1 MSRLQSP
8 APSLMDFTSCG
19 SLLQEL
25 QGLWNEIG
33 ENDME
38 RDKTILQLEQ
48 ECLDV
53 YRRKVDQTRK
63 HKGDL
68 HQALAE
74 GEAEISSLISAL
86 GERESFIR
94 KEKLKGTL
102 KEQVTMLK
110 PLLEELRRK
119 REERMK
125 EFSEVQLQIVQISA
139 EVAGNTHLGSSA
151 SPQVDERDL
160 TVNRLEELKSQL
172 QDLQKDKNMR
182 LQKVNAHV
190 KAIYDLS
197 NVMSIDFNK
206 MLSEVHPSFGD
217 SAKDQPKS
225 ISNDT
230 LARLAGTVHSLKQ
243 EKKHRLQ
250 KLQNLG
256 STLIELWN
264 LMDTTEDEQRGFDHV
279 TCLITASA
287 DEVSGQGTL
296 VVDVIEQAELEVQ
309 RLNILKASKM
319 RELVLKK
326 QNELEE
332 ICRGVHMEVDGDAAR
347 ERLIK
352 IIDSGKADLS
362 ELLSSMDDQIAKA
375 KEHALSRKDILEK
388 VDKWKFASEEEGW
401 LDDYERDQNR
411 YNAGRGA
418 HKNLKRAEKA
428 RILVNKITSMVEN
441 LIAKVKA
448 WESEK
453 GMKFFYN
460 KEPLLGSL
468 EEYSF
473 VRQHK
478 EEEKKRSREQKRL
491 QEQFVAEQEALFGAK
506 PSPLRQFS
514 AKKPLGQSSSA
525 NTMAGTPIS
534 RRVSTPFPRHGIMS
548 SGKEKGSKVVAAT
561 IPINYVSLPKDDTL
575 SRNTPVVS
583 P

>member
-1 MSRLQSP
+1 MDCLQSQFKE
-8 APSLMDFTSCG
+8 FTSCG

-33 ENDME
+33 ENDLEKNKM
-38 RDKTILQLEQ
+38 ILQLEQ

-53 YRRKVDQTRK
+53 YRRKADQTRK
-63 HKGDL
+63 HKANL

-74 GEAEISSLISAL
+74 GEAEISNLISTL
-86 GERESFIR
+86 GGQESFLH
-94 KEKLKGTL
+94 KQNLKGTL
-102 KEQVTMLK
+102 KEQVAMLK

-119 REERMK
+119 K
-125 EFSEVQLQIVQISA
+125 EQRVKDFLEVQLQIVKICA
-139 EVAGNTHLGSSA
+139 EIAGNSHLVSSA

-160 TVNRLEELKSQL
+160 TIKRLEELKSQL
-172 QDLQKDKNMR
+172 QELQRDKSMR
-182 LQKVNAHV
+182 LQKVNVHV
-190 KAIYDLS
+190 KAIHELS
-197 NVMSIDFNK
+197 TVMSIDFNK

-217 SAKDQPKS
+217 SANDQSKS

-230 LARLAGTVHSLKQ
+230 LARLAGTVHSLNR
-243 EKKHRLQ
+243 EKKERLQ

-264 LMDTTEDEQRGFDHV
+264 LMDTTTDEQKGFGHV
-279 TCLITASA
+279 ICLISTSA
-287 DEVSGQGTL
+287 DEVSGERSL
-296 VVDVIEQAELEVQ
+296 ALDFIEQAELEVQ

-332 ICRGVHMEVDGDAAR
+332 IYAGVHMEVNGDAAR
-347 ERLIK
+347 QGLAN
-352 IIDSGKADLS
+352 IIDSGKADIS

-375 KEHALSRKDILEK
+375 KECALSRKDILDK
-388 VDKWKFASEEEGW
+388 VDKWKFASEEESW
-401 LDDYERDQNR
+401 LDDYEKDQNR
-411 YNAGRGA
+411 YNAGRGS

-428 RILVNKITSMVEN
+428 RILVNKIPSMVEN

-453 GMKFFYN
+453 GMKFLYN
-460 KEPLLGSL
+460 KDSLLENL
-468 EEYSF
+468 EEYVL

-478 EEEKKRSREQKRL
+478 EEEKRKSREQKRL
-491 QEQFVAEQEALFGAK
+491 QEQFAAEQESLFGAK

-514 AKKPLGQSSSA
+514 AKKPLGQSSSV
-525 NTMAGTPIS
+525 NTMGGTPTG

-548 SGKEKGSKVVAAT
+548 SGKDKRESGRGVIAS
-561 IPINYVSLPKDDTL
+561 IPLNYVSLSKDA
-575 SRNTPVVS
+575 
-583 P
+583 